1 MKREVRQ
8 RLDAAEA
15 SEHNSVVAQ
24 ISAIMD
30 ELSDKAAGGS
40 GHKGDNDLMAVLEG
54 CDDET

>member
-1 MKREVRQ
+1 MRREVLKRV
-8 RLDAAEA
+8 DAAEA
-15 SEHNSVVAQ
+15 GEQSKVVAQ

-40 GHKGDNDLMAVLEG
+40 GHRGDNELMAILEG